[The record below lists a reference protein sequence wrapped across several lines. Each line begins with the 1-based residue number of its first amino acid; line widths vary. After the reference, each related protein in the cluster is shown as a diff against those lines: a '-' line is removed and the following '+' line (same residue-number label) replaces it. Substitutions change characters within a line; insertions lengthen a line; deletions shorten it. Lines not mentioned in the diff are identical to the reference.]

1 MNRLKIKAVIMA
13 VLAVA
18 LATAACNKG
27 GASSPTA
34 AFKAFYEASKK
45 KDVEAARKMFSKRT
59 LELFEV
65 QAKAQSKTVED
76 MLKAGLERKPMPE
89 KMPETRNEKING
101 DEATLEIKDDE
112 SSRWDTL
119 TFVKEDGQW
128 KIALD
133 KMGTQTPNSK

>member
-1 MNRLKIKAVIMA
+1 MNRLKINAFIMA
-13 VLAVA
+13 VLAIA
-18 LATAACNKG
+18 LVSAACNKG

-34 AFKAFYEASKK
+34 AFRAFYEASKK
-45 KDVEAARKMFSKRT
+45 KDVDAAKKMFSKRT
-59 LELFEV
+59 LELFEL

-101 DEATLEIKDDE
+101 DEATLEIKDEE